1 MHRKTLVIMLI
12 AGLFSA
18 SSAIAEQ
25 DIETQIMKSRMTIK
39 TFGKTL
45 KGELVAAMKAGGP
58 INAIGV
64 CNTEAPKIASK
75 VSLDHAM
82 SVSRTSLKNRNSS
95 NAPSDWQAAVLE
107 QFEADKMSGKMPNE
121 LEFSEIVDT
130 NAGKEFR
137 YMKAIPTGEVCLT
150 CHGSNIDA
158 KVTAKLSELYPE
170 DKATGF
176 SKGDLRGAF
185 VVTEILE

>member
-1 MHRKTLVIMLI
+1 MHRKTLVLMLI

-18 SSAIAEQ
+18 STAIAEQ

-75 VSLDHAM
+75 VSLDQAM

-137 YMKAIPTGEVCLT
+137 YMKAIPTGEVCLK
-150 CHGSNIDA
+150 CHGSTIDA
-158 KVTAKLSELYPE
+158 KVTAKLSELYPQ

-176 SKGDLRGAF
+176 SEGDLRGAF
-185 VVTEILE
+185 VVTKILE